1 MGPSS
6 GAAIHAAIELA
17 KTDEAAGKT
26 IVVLQ
31 ASSGIRYVNHPMWD
45 PEREE
50 AALALPRTITRR
62 RGPMERSFMGSKI
75 RALAGLAHES
85 VRKEGGW
92 ALERGRGAMTS
103 PTSTIPPVAGPPL
116 GWSLYDD

>member
-50 AALALPRTITRR
+50 AALALPSKPASAEEPLLLWRSEDHYTPDG
-62 RGPMERSFMGSKI
+62 GPK
-75 RALAGLAHES
+75 L
-85 VRKEGGW
+85 
-92 ALERGRGAMTS
+92 
-103 PTSTIPPVAGPPL
+103 
-116 GWSLYDD
+116 

>member
-50 AALALPRTITRR
+50 AALALP
-62 RGPMERSFMGSKI
+62 SKPASAEEPWRQDYRDSLVADI
-75 RALAGLAHES
+75 GWGVGLGALGAGLVVTLGPKKDPDVVVRPELGGLS
-85 VRKEGGW
+85 VR
-92 ALERGRGAMTS
+92 GR
-103 PTSTIPPVAGPPL
+103 
-116 GWSLYDD
+116 W